1 MRKIIEF
8 SEWSRCCPSCNNII
22 YYSTK
27 YKMDYATKSISLCPK
42 CKYSKI
48 SKSLLGKKLSDDHK
62 NSLKSGWL
70 KRKNKG
76 YIHPFLGKHHTEETK
91 RKMVEAKQKYKPFL
105 GKHHTEE
112 TKRKISEKQI
122 GISKPMK
129 EETRLSMIGRK
140 LSDNHKLNISLS
152 LKGHKTT
159 NETKLKISQKIQ
171 GIKRNEN
178 TKEKNRINT
187 INLIKK
193 LGISRIY
200 NPKACEFMD
209 EYGQKNGYSFQHA
222 QNGGEVEIAGY
233 CVDGYDKNKN
243 VVFEYDEIKH
253 EYSKRKEKDLEREKR
268 IIDKLNCEVIRY
280 SEKYN
285 KIYKSYPTYFI
296 IL

>member
-8 SEWSRCCPSCNNII
+8 SEWCRCCPSCNNVI

-27 YKMDYATKSISLCPK
+27 YKMYCASKSISLCPK
-42 CKYSKI
+42 CKYSKT
-48 SKSLLGKKLSDDHK
+48 SKSLIGKKLSDNHK
-62 NSLKSGWL
+62 KSLKSGWL
-70 KRKNKG
+70 KRKSKG

-112 TKRKISEKQI
+112 TKRRISEKQR

-140 LSDNHKLNISLS
+140 LSDSHKLNISSS

-159 NETKLKISQKIQ
+159 DEAKLKISQKIK
-171 GIKRNEN
+171 GIKRSEN
-178 TKEKNRINT
+178 TKEKLRINT

-193 LGISRIY
+193 LGVSRIY
-200 NPKACEFMD
+200 NPKACQFID
-209 EYGQKNGYSFQHA
+209 NFGKKCGYNFQHA
-222 QNGGEVEIAGY
+222 LNGGEVSVGGY
-233 CVDGYDKNKN
+233 YLDGYDKDKN

-253 EYSKRKEKDLEREKR
+253 EHGKRKEKDLEREKR
-268 IIDKLNCEVIRY
+268 IIDKLKCEVIRY

-285 KIYKSYPTYFI
+285 KLYKSYPTYSV